1 MNARWLITALGA
13 TLGASCSEPA
23 IGSGTQLNLDRPVDI
38 AFACYGDMRVITT
51 FDANGLPMPLETD
64 FIGPTA
70 QPAISCETRSPQIAP
85 PSGVELQP
93 PPGQG
98 PIGSSVVNDPSWYG
112 FILQSA
118 SGTVALATWPSK
130 PSYDPAGANKFGG
143 TDVTVLDAD
152 PLTPGKNAISI
163 GEDPVAIATDT
174 SGCYEVTANAGSC
187 DLSMLEINSA
197 LDDKPSVRVDRLPVT
212 RRNDDQILAP
222 ILARPAAMVAAP
234 NTTDVGKVC
243 PMAATGVVYVAYPS
257 CHLVAAVD
265 MSDGMA
271 GRIVAG
277 IKYDGDVPHLMT
289 DTELDT
295 LTCPAECPNAMG
307 MLDRVMP
314 GVRPVALDLEVTL
327 DRSSGTGAIT
337 NRLVIGGD
345 NAASITVVELDPT
358 TSLPLPQA
366 PTQIAL
372 EDTTGKLGVT
382 EVALSPQ
389 IAMGGTERNNDT
401 DPTPPG
407 GFGQYVY
414 AVATDNTVRVVDV
427 LTVNQECDTQVDAR
441 FVRSPVSG
449 TPFPITRLQ
458 CFPVGDPA
466 TPPRRV
472 GARGPGIELVG
483 NAVPT
488 SVAIIKGL
496 DAKLPDTLTTP
507 STLIGHFA
515 MITAANGETFVVNID
530 DDFAPDVFD
539 DGNPLDPDDPAPLNT
554 MPALVMAHQLRDAFT
569 KRGAKAGIPDMDDP
583 NVLAPQLCKPI
594 DPELVFGGPTGG
606 GPRATSAPVPIVTG
620 GPISTAKVPE
630 LPALRQIKCVSDGTG
645 GDAPLP
651 RGIAIS
657 EMQFG
662 APVSVRD
669 QVFPDLRSLASEEA
683 WSLTWEGTLSL
694 DSSAAVDGP
703 LIRTGQMLVDS
714 NGMHLS
720 EQSRPFCAMG
730 VEPFDAVHLRGCNVS
745 SGDADCPAGYQCFV
759 HPDSQVSIGACMLQN
774 EASRLADACRDFL
787 ISPRRYTVG
796 PAPRSGELLLLPR
809 KHVLRTTPLDG
820 CTDDTQCEQL
830 ADYAVQ
836 NGSPNL
842 VDIGPDL
849 HTWACMPDNARAPI
863 NADPAKNK
871 RCVQTCG
878 LTENIEDLCDANTIC
893 QGATATTRGI
903 CMEGVTPPQACVNGP
918 QRFDVRA
925 SEAFAVIGTRSGYIH
940 PIIDQGG
947 TCVASAPD
955 PLASPVQRGRIP
967 LRAPACGDPTTTD
980 PITGKLLGGGFEP
993 NPCALTVQHFEDRPN
1008 YIPGTCQLGDPQTTL
1023 EPRVAPA
1030 IKFRGPGLTLTLVDP
1045 YYPGDGSCVRDRQGM
1060 FIDDQIPLVFP
1071 GYTLTFGQKAGFTP
1085 LTLPAIDPA
1094 FPVKVVR
1101 GPTDSIWVIDNGDSL
1116 SNSFEPSTRG
1126 QVFRLESTQLNV
1138 INQLN

>member
-13 TLGASCSEPA
+13 TLGASCSEPTT
-23 IGSGTQLNLDRPVDI
+23 GQVTQLNLDRPVDI
-38 AFACYGDMRVITT
+38 AFACYGNMRVT
-51 FDANGLPMPLETD
+51 NGSPTATPDQLIIE
-64 FIGPTA
+64 TA
-70 QPAISCETRSPQIAP
+70 QPATSCETRSPQLATD
-85 PSGVELQP
+85 LQVP
-93 PPGQG
+93 PPGQEG
-98 PIGSSVVNDPSWYG
+98 DEVGKPSWYG

-130 PSYDPAGANKFGG
+130 PSYDPAAANEFGSN
-143 TDVTVLDAD
+143 DVTVLDAD
-152 PLTPGKNAISI
+152 PLTPGKNAISV

-187 DLSMLEINSA
+187 DLSVLDINSA
-197 LDDKPSVRVDRLPVT
+197 LSALDGDPSTLAAPVRVDRLAVKSRT
-212 RRNDDQILAP
+212 GTP
-222 ILARPAAMVAAP
+222 ILAKPAAMVAPP
-234 NTTDVGKVC
+234 NTTDVGNAC
-243 PMAATGVVYVAYPS
+243 RMAASDVVYVAYPS
-257 CHLVAAVD
+257 CHLVAAVN
-265 MSDGMA
+265 MSDGTV
-271 GRIVAG
+271 VAG
-277 IKYDGDVPHLMT
+277 IQYDMTGVAQLMT
-289 DTELDT
+289 DTDLND
-295 LTCPAECPNAMG
+295 LKCRYECPDAMG
-307 MLDRVMP
+307 VLKDDTSIISDI
-314 GVRPVALDLEVTL
+314 RPVALDLEDVPDL
-327 DRSSGTGAIT
+327 SSGTGARRQ
-337 NRLVIGGD
+337 RLVIGSD
-345 NAASITVVELDPT
+345 NAASITVVELNPT
-358 TSLPLPQA
+358 TSLPLLQA

-372 EDTTGKLGVT
+372 QDTTGKLGVTLGVT

-389 IAMGGTERNNDT
+389 IAMGGTTGNNDT
-401 DPTPPG
+401 APSPPA

-414 AVATDNTVRVVDV
+414 AVATDNTVRVVDI

-449 TPFPITRLQ
+449 TPFPTTTLQ

-483 NAVPT
+483 DAIPT

-496 DAKLPDTLTTP
+496 DRPLLDSMSREVTPTP
-507 STLIGHFA
+507 STLIGYFA

-530 DDFAPDVFD
+530 DDFAPDAFRSSD
-539 DGNPLDPDDPAPLNT
+539 PLNT
-554 MPALVMAHQLRDAFT
+554 MPALVMAHQLRDAFS
-569 KRGAKAGIPDMDDP
+569 KRGLSAERPNADPTLPNEAMCKLVDPD
-583 NVLAPQLCKPI
+583 LA
-594 DPELVFGGPTGG
+594 FGGPGAG

-630 LPALRQIKCVSDGTG
+630 LPTLRQIKCESAAG
-645 GDAPLP
+645 GDAPP
-651 RGIAIS
+651 PSGIAIS
-657 EMQFG
+657 EVQLG
-662 APVSVRD
+662 APVNVRD
-669 QVFPDLRSLASEEA
+669 QVFPDLRSLAGEEA

-694 DSSAAVDGP
+694 ESSSAVDGP
-703 LIRTGQMLVDS
+703 LVRTGQMLVDS

-730 VEPFDAVHLRGCNVS
+730 VEPFDVVHLRGCNLS
-745 SGDADCPAGYQCFV
+745 NGDADCPAGYQCFV

-787 ISPRRYTVG
+787 ISSRHYTVG
-796 PAPRSGELLLLPR
+796 PAPRSGELVLLPR

-820 CTDDTQCEQL
+820 CTSNTQCQQL
-830 ADYAVQ
+830 ANYAVQ
-836 NGSPNL
+836 NASPNL
-842 VDIGPDL
+842 VDIDPDP
-849 HTWACMPDNARAPI
+849 HTWACMADNQRAPI
-863 NADPAKNK
+863 NADPAKNL

-878 LTENIEDLCDANTIC
+878 FYADIRDRDRDCDVNTIC
-893 QGATATTRGI
+893 QGATPTTRGI

-940 PIIDQGG
+940 PIIEQGGQGG
-947 TCVASAPD
+947 TCVTAAPD

-993 NPCALTVQHFEDRPN
+993 NPCSQSVQHFEDRPN

-1085 LTLPAIDPA
+1085 LTLPSIDPA

-1101 GPTDSIWVIDNGDSL
+1101 GPTDSIWVLDNGDFL
-1116 SNSFEPSTRG
+1116 SNSFDPSTRG
-1126 QVFRLESTQLNV
+1126 KVFRLESTQLNV
-1138 INQLN
+1138 INQLE